1 MSNFRPDIIARNK
14 ASKHPLKHGR
24 FYTAK
29 VTHVTTAGLITIYI
43 QELQSHFGPLVQLN
57 LTNSNTASVGD
68 FVKCAF
74 ADEFF
79 REVIVF
85 GFTQKRDEIYALQA
99 DLTAEL
105 NIIKERLDAL
115 ELGKWT

>member
-1 MSNFRPDIIARNK
+1 MDLRPDIISRNK

-29 VTHVTTAGLITIYI
+29 VTQVNSAGLITIYI

-57 LTNSNTASVGD
+57 LTSANAAQIGE

-85 GFTQKRDEIYALQA
+85 GFAQKREEIYALQS
-99 DLTAEL
+99 DITTEL

-115 ELGKWT
+115 ELGIWI